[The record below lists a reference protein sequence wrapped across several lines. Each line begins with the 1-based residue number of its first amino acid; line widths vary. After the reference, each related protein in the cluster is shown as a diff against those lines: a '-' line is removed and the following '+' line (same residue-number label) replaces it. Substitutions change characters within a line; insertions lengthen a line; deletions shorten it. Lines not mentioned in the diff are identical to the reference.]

1 MTEERNT
8 AEYLRAGL
16 ADGRFVAAH
25 TLSDQFEKDLIE
37 QALNNAGI
45 PHAMRLTGESDFALI
60 FEEAQGYGT
69 LLVRAEDA
77 RRVAEMIREIRRS
90 DEDAEETVRQL
101 FDGKADR

>member
-45 PHAMRLTGESDFALI
+45 PHAMRLTGESEFALI
-60 FEEAQGYGT
+60 FE
-69 LLVRAEDA
+69 
-77 RRVAEMIREIRRS
+77 EMIREIRRS